1 MQHRVKNSESGV
13 ALLSALFA
21 VLLLSAIALGLV
33 YVAGTESQVNYN
45 YRNEQI
51 AYFAAK
57 AGVEEARDR
66 MMPSNANYFGGSL
79 PTLLPGNGVSPGI
92 LYLLNEGAP
101 ANAGTVQPWSSTN
114 AYFDDELCHDGYNLG
129 LTQVQPDLRCN
140 SAPGGGNWYNKV
152 TSTAPWNGTSA
163 AMAYKWVRIAP
174 KVNGTEQDY
183 AVVPINSVNSGTQ
196 ICWDGSY
203 ERLLTAATCQQM
215 QTPQNTSMTPVYVLT
230 ALAVAPNGARK
241 MVQAEVAQAPSQG
254 FIYGMYAA
262 GTGCSIL
269 ELAGG
274 AITDSFTTANGGTY
288 ATTHTN
294 TGGDVGSNGN
304 VDLEGTPTQVGG
316 SIGVL
321 AVPPAAAASQGP
333 CPQNNYTNN
342 GGGMVANPA
351 NQLNTLA
358 QPVNFATPPPPNPPP
373 PNSGFTPPACGAGS
387 GLSGLCMVPGTYG
400 NISLTSHTTLNFA
413 PGVYNINSISLA
425 GHAAID
431 VETNPPGQ
439 VILNIAGNGIAAG
452 NAVVDLTGGT
462 VSNPTGIA
470 NDFQIMYG
478 GTGTVKVAGGSA
490 TYMVVY
496 APKAAVTL
504 KGGSDFYGAILGYG
518 VNDAGGVNFHY
529 DRNTKLTTVPSNA
542 PLTMIS
548 YRDVNY

>member
-66 MMPSNANYFGGSL
+66 MMPSNANYFGNSL
-79 PTLLPGNGVSPGI
+79 PTSLPSTSGGI
-92 LYLLNEGAP
+92 LYMLNEG
-101 ANAGTVQPWSSTN
+101 NATGTVQPWTIPSTY
-114 AYFDDELCHDGYNLG
+114 ADDELCHDGYNLG
-129 LTQVQPDLRCN
+129 ITQMQPDLRCTTLP
-140 SAPGGGNWYNKV
+140 SGTWYSTV

-163 AMAYKWVRIAP
+163 AMSYKWVRIAE
-174 KVNGTEQDY
+174 KVNNTEQDY
-183 AVVPINSVNSGTQ
+183 AVVPSSSGNSGTQ

-203 ERLLTAATCQQM
+203 ERLLTAASCQLM
-215 QTPQNTSMTPVYVLT
+215 QTPQQTSMTPVYVLT

-262 GTGCSIL
+262 GTGCAIL
-269 ELAGG
+269 TLGGG
-274 AITDSFTTANGGTY
+274 ATTDSFTTANGGTY
-288 ATTHTN
+288 ATTKSN

-304 VDLEGTPTQVGG
+304 VELDGSPTQVGG

-321 AVPPAAAASQGP
+321 AVPPAVAASQGP
-333 CPQNNYTNN
+333 CPLSNYSNY
-342 GGGMVANPA
+342 GGGMVSNPA
-351 NQLNTLA
+351 NQLITLA
-358 QPVNFATPPPPNPPP
+358 QPVNFATPPPPNPAP
-373 PNSGFTPPACGAGS
+373 PNSSYTPPACGAGS

-400 NISLTSHTTLNFA
+400 NISLTAHTTLNFA
-413 PGVYNINSISLA
+413 PGVYNINTISLA
-425 GHAAID
+425 GHAAVD

-439 VILNIAGNGIAAG
+439 VVLNIAGNGIAAG
-452 NAVVDLTGGT
+452 NAVVDLTGGS

-470 NDFQIMYG
+470 NDFQINYG
-478 GTGTVKVAGGSA
+478 GAGTIKVAGGSA
-490 TYMVVY
+490 TYMVIY
-496 APKAAVTL
+496 APNALVTL
-504 KGGSDFYGAILGYG
+504 KGGSDFYGAILGNS
-518 VNDAGGVNFHY
+518 VNDAGGVKFHY
-529 DRNTKLTTVPSNA
+529 DKNTKLTTVPSNA